1 MVSGPDGDD
10 DELVEIELEELPGEA
25 EAPIPPRAPPPG
37 PPSVPAPPPPRP
49 AVAPA
54 VVAPEPAEDLAPPAE
69 GEVELGE
76 LVEVRQPI
84 VEAAEADPRVDRVL
98 FESEAGAADDANR
111 RAGLLIEAARLL
123 EAEGDRDGALAAARA
138 AFAAAPS
145 LAITLWGL
153 RRLLSS
159 AGLWRELADAYGA
172 AADAIAAPLG
182 EEARAARARADLLVE
197 RGRLLEDR
205 LQRDADALA
214 SYEAARVAERDH
226 VGALL
231 ALLLAGARLQEGSVV
246 AAALGGLARRAEGA
260 RRAALA
266 IEEARTWRQQSEG
279 ASPAD
284 AAAQA
289 DGAGRT
295 LAVLIAELERG
306 DAALPTATVLAELE
320 TLTSP
325 EAPPDVAVRAL
336 GEIAARAAA
345 VDPAF
350 AVALWRERARAETR
364 DLDAP
369 GEALASLEQ
378 AARLDPAHPLVA
390 ADRLQLSEA
399 VSGGAAADALAPELI
414 AQAGSDD
421 DAVDVA
427 LLHAELALRAGR
439 DGAAAASLAT
449 PRVRGQR
456 GARPDLRALELVLA
470 ARARDAGGL
479 HDGFVAE
486 AEQAAGKGAGDAASA
501 ADALVAAGAIRQWR
515 SHDPA
520 GAEALYRRALDR
532 VQTHA
537 PATHALC
544 DLLLSDGRGAD
555 AAALLEKTLAWAADV
570 STMFELWAR
579 EKIVALYADELDQPA
594 KAAEHQ
600 RRLVELAPKDVG
612 RRVRL
617 ADIEMCR
624 PAKADVGPAI
634 DNLLALADLAGDPA
648 VSIALKVEAGR
659 TLLRAPAAEQRR
671 RGEALLRDLVT
682 QDASG
687 LAASGLEETLPSA
700 AARAELVGAELAAA
714 ENDAPAE
721 AVRALRFRLAHH
733 YEADGRFAE
742 ALAALTPL
750 RSEGDP
756 LARAWSYEL
765 ARRSGEA
772 ILEVAILSEETRASD
787 GVLGDEAFVA
797 FAHGEALAR
806 AGDPHGAAA
815 AFRRALAAAG
825 TGPGAVDAALSL
837 FRIAA
842 TDPAAGPP
850 VLAEALQALA
860 AACPEDGALA
870 AGAARESALLRVA
883 AGQGEVPAAVVPAGA
898 EPRVHADV
906 AVLGLLSAARAGD
919 ADAMGEALVDMAL
932 LAGADSAGSFA
943 DTDPSWK
950 ADLLARAVARAR
962 LAGADAADAV
972 AQRAW
977 EAARPPALAMA
988 LSDLPLAA
996 DGGWPDGRPD
1006 TRRARARRA
1015 GGAFGIALDLEAALD
1030 AERRGALGAALAI
1043 YGSVVGVD
1051 PDRLEAWTGIRRVAR
1066 AGGDLL
1072 GEARALARLAAVV
1085 RDPGEAAALLE
1096 EAAGVYERAGR
1107 VDDAITA
1114 LAKCVELRPS
1124 DSNAYLRAYQTL
1136 RADLDAPGRALLFDA
1151 LLTHRLATAPLT
1163 PAARVALLFE
1173 RGQHRSQRMGDRD
1186 AAVTDF
1192 KEILKIQPQHREALF
1207 QLARGASEE
1216 RDPESAAHWL
1226 VQFLAAAS
1234 DDARA
1239 PEARL
1244 DLATCYEALKDRARA
1259 VETLKRAAGLR
1270 TGDPKPLQRL
1280 SDLYLRQGEWKAA
1293 IEALRVSEA
1302 RFPDN
1307 ADRAALHLRI
1317 GAILRD
1323 VGRDGQG
1330 AAAAFRRAAELD
1342 PLGEGTRAL
1351 VSLHEA
1357 AGDARGALV
1366 TVDHEVA
1373 DVRRALAADPLDV
1386 RRLER
1391 LRELLEMARHHG
1403 SAAPIDEAQAAV
1415 ASVLELVRGR
1425 ADLAAPA
1432 GRPQPFAPKAA
1443 RAFWAELAHPAA
1455 GGFAGELWPNL
1466 VEAAMELYPAPA
1478 PRGKRQA
1485 VDPDTR
1491 QRLAW
1496 IETSATALGIVGL
1509 HLQVTREAAS
1519 PVTPL
1524 EEPAPALLL
1533 AAGAENSLAT
1543 RFQVGQA
1550 LGILALRAT
1559 VLQRV
1564 GPDELAPVFASA
1576 ALLAGVS
1583 PPLGLPKPSEEML
1596 RTVTRAVS
1604 RKQRKALT
1612 LQASRFPFEKMD
1624 LAAWHEGVLRTA
1636 DRLGLMLAV
1645 DVAASALTLAG
1656 GGAANRAAVSAAQVS
1671 TNPAALD
1678 LLRFALGEQYPLL
1691 RRGVG
1696 QGAGRGAD

>member
-1 MVSGPDGDD
+1 VLGRNGMASGPDGDD
-10 DELVEIELEELPGEA
+10 DELVDIELEELPGEA
-25 EAPIPPRAPPPG
+25 EAPSPPRAPPPG
-37 PPSVPAPPPPRP
+37 PPNIPVPPPPRP

-54 VVAPEPAEDLAPPAE
+54 IAAEPEDTTAPPAE
-69 GEVELGE
+69 GDVELGE

-84 VEAAEADPRVDRVL
+84 VEAAETDARADRLL
-98 FESEAGAADDANR
+98 FESEAAAADDANR

-123 EAEGDRDGALAAARA
+123 ETEGDRDGALAAARA

-153 RRLLSS
+153 RRQLSN
-159 AGLWRELADAYGA
+159 AGLWRELADAYGV
-172 AADAIAAPLG
+172 AADAIAAAPG

-214 SYEAARVAERDH
+214 SYDAARAAERDH

-231 ALLLAGARLQEGSVV
+231 ALLLAGARLQDAAVV

-266 IEEARTWRQQSEG
+266 IEEARTWRQE
-279 ASPAD
+279 P
-284 AAAQA
+284 
-289 DGAGRT
+289 DGAGRA
-295 LAVLIAELERG
+295 LAVLVAELERG
-306 DAALPTATVLAELE
+306 DASLPTATVLAELE

-325 EAPPDVAVRAL
+325 DAPADVVVRAL

-364 DLDAP
+364 ELDAP
-369 GEALASLEQ
+369 GAALASLEQ

-390 ADRLQLSEA
+390 ADRLQLTEA
-399 VSGGAAADALAPELI
+399 VTGGAAADAVAADLI
-414 AQAGSDD
+414 AQAGTDD

-427 LLHAELALRAGR
+427 LVHAELALRAGR
-439 DGAAAASLAT
+439 DAAAAASLAA

-456 GARPDLRALELVLA
+456 GARADLRALELVLA

-479 HDGFVAE
+479 HDAFLAE
-486 AEQAAGKGAGDAASA
+486 AEQPAGKGAGDAASA

-515 SHDPA
+515 SNDPA

-537 PATHALC
+537 PATYALV

-555 AAALLEKTLAWAADV
+555 AAALLEKTLTWAADV

-579 EKIVALYADELDQPA
+579 EKIVSIYADELDQPA

-600 RRLVELAPKDVG
+600 RRLVELAPKDAG

-624 PAKADVGPAI
+624 AGNADIGAAI
-634 DNLLALADLAGDPA
+634 DNLLALAELAGDPA

-659 TLLRAPAAEQRR
+659 TLLRSPAAEQRR

-687 LAASGLEETLPSA
+687 LAASGLEETLPNA

-742 ALAALTPL
+742 ALASLTPL

-837 FRIAA
+837 LRIAA
-842 TDPAAGPP
+842 TDSAAGPP
-850 VLAEALQALA
+850 ALAEALQALA
-860 AACPEDGALA
+860 AACPEDPALA
-870 AGAARESALLRVA
+870 AGAAREAALLRVA
-883 AGQGEVPAAVVPAGA
+883 AGQGDPASAAVATAASTDA
-898 EPRVHADV
+898 EARVRADV
-906 AVLGLLSAARAGD
+906 SVLGLMSAARAGD
-919 ADAMGEALVDMAL
+919 PGSMGGALVDMAM
-932 LAGADSAGSFA
+932 LAGQDSAGSFA

-950 ADLLARAVARAR
+950 AELLARAVARAR
-962 LAGADAADAV
+962 LGGAEAADAV
-972 AQRAW
+972 GRRAW
-977 EAARPPALAMA
+977 ESAHPPALALA

-996 DGGWPDGRPD
+996 GGAWPDGRPD

-1066 AGGDLL
+1066 AGGDVL

-1124 DSNAYLRAYQTL
+1124 DSKAYMRAYQML
-1136 RADLDAPGRALLFDA
+1136 RADLDSPGRALLFDG

-1173 RGQHRSQRMGDRD
+1173 RGQHRSQRMADRD
-1186 AAVTDF
+1186 ASVADF

-1207 QLARGASEE
+1207 QLARGATEE

-1244 DLATCYEALKDRARA
+1244 DLAACYEALKDRARA

-1280 SDLYLRQGEWKAA
+1280 SDLYLRQGDWKAA

-1330 AAAAFRRAAELD
+1330 AATAFRRAAELD

-1351 VSLHEA
+1351 VSLHDA
-1357 AGDARGALV
+1357 AGDAHGALV
-1366 TVDHEVA
+1366 TVDNEVA

-1391 LRELLEMARHHG
+1391 LRELLEMARRHG
-1403 SAAPIDEAQAAV
+1403 STAPIDEAQAAV
-1415 ASVLELVRGR
+1415 ASVLELVKGQ
-1425 ADLAAPA
+1425 ADLGAPA

-1443 RAFWAELAHPAA
+1443 RAFWADLAHPAA

-1466 VEAAMELYPAPA
+1466 AEAAMELYPAPA
-1478 PRGKRQA
+1478 ARGKRQTVA
-1485 VDPDTR
+1485 PGSE

-1509 HLQVTREAAS
+1509 HLQVAREGATS
-1519 PVTPL
+1519 PVAPL
-1524 EEPAPALLL
+1524 EEPAPVLLL
-1533 AAGAENSLAT
+1533 AAGAENSLST

-1564 GPDELAPVFASA
+1564 GPDALAPVFASA
-1576 ALLAGVS
+1576 ALLAGVA
-1583 PPLGLPKPSEEML
+1583 PPLGLPKPSEELL

-1612 LQASRFPFEKMD
+1612 LQASRFPFEKID

-1636 DRLGLMLAV
+1636 DRLGLMLSG

-1656 GGAANRAAVSAAQVS
+1656 GGAANRAAVSPAQVT

-1691 RRGVG
+1691 RRSVAK
-1696 QGAGRGAD
+1696 GAGGGD